1 MGRAGCLLI
10 CALVDGL
17 RVYLEK
23 IEDATRLA
31 RISGRRVTLDIY
43 PAEEVEPSRPRTRPT
58 SARSQILR
66 RLDAEPGRAFR
77 AGDFGGLSAKSAGS
91 ALSALYLRGSVDRV
105 DRGRY
110 KKSVDTPASRQL
122 SLNLRGQA
130 AT

>member
-1 MGRAGCLLI
+1 
-10 CALVDGL
+10 LVDGL

-23 IEDATRLA
+23 IEDATHLA
-31 RISGRRVTLDIY
+31 QISGRRVTLDIY

-91 ALSALYLRGSVDRV
+91 ALSALYLRGSVDR
-105 DRGRY
+105 GRY